1 MRHKQRD
8 SQLASARV
16 RTDEPAVSRVET
28 ITALAV
34 VAIVA
39 LALVAIAWSMPTS
52 RSDEKSVPYRQSG
65 TFGYHAAADSAGTVY
80 GDEGVRTGD
89 PILVPL
95 VGPVTATFDYRLDAA
110 GAKRV
115 HGTSQMVAT
124 VQTAGGL
131 SRDFPVAT
139 SARFSGSRTTIT
151 GQLPLRAIL
160 AFVGQAQHDAGA
172 TDTSPSTLTLTPQVT
187 VHGTAHGQRFGD
199 HFGPQLTFDVDG
211 SNLRV
216 APPDGATDVQSEL
229 APTATGKATYR
240 VVVTNRMPVLPLPVS
255 VVRTAGLGVA
265 VLCALMALWLAKP
278 LLRTSGPRGEVT
290 RIRALYG
297 SRIVEVGT
305 LSLRDGPIADVAG
318 MDALAEIAKRYE
330 SMILHVSAPEAYL
343 VWDNGMLYR
352 YRPVTTLHPVSEHV
366 AREA

>member
-1 MRHKQRD
+1 MRLVYVGMVEVAYHNAQLHAVVMHRIVALDGDRYVFKGDNNDFRDQYHARRSDLVGQEWLYLPGAGRYLQWLRSPLFFGGLVFAITLLGYASPGSLAVGGEHDGVISSD

-52 RSDEKSVPYRQSG
+52 RSDEKSAPYRQSG
-65 TFGYHAAADSAGTVY
+65 SFGYHAAADSAGTY

-199 HFGPQLTFDVDG
+199 HFGLQLTFDVDG
-211 SNLRV
+211 SNLRRRR
-216 APPDGATDVQSEL
+216 
-229 APTATGKATYR
+229 PTGR
-240 VVVTNRMPVLPLPVS
+240 
-255 VVRTAGLGVA
+255 
-265 VLCALMALWLAKP
+265 
-278 LLRTSGPRGEVT
+278 RTSSPSSHPRPQARPPT
-290 RIRALYG
+290 G
-297 SRIVEVGT
+297 S
-305 LSLRDGPIADVAG
+305 
-318 MDALAEIAKRYE
+318 
-330 SMILHVSAPEAYL
+330 
-343 VWDNGMLYR
+343 W
-352 YRPVTTLHPVSEHV
+352 
-366 AREA
+366 